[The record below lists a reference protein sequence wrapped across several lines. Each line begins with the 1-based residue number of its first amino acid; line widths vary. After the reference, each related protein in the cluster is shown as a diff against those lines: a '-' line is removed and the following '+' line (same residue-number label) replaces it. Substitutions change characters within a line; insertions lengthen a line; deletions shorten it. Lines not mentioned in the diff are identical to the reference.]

1 MNEAAILK
9 LILNR
14 SHSGYWDWNI
24 KEHTGHLSNELLDMF
39 GYKPGESLSQ
49 DGGIGELKKIIFLE
63 DYLIFEELFNQHV
76 ASKGVIHFEL
86 VLRFHHKN
94 GTTVFTNC
102 FGQVIEWDADGTPVK
117 MVGCNQD
124 ITIQKKREDELIKE
138 RDILKLVLDDI
149 PQSVYWRD
157 INHKY
162 LGCNVSFAKS
172 LRAKAPEEVVGK
184 SNFDFEHLT
193 KEEIELYHSEDKEV
207 LSNVLPR
214 LHFTGQIDNY
224 EGNRIWVDS
233 SKVPLK
239 DESGTPYAV
248 LGIFSDITE
257 HEMIKEELI
266 RTNKL
271 YNTLS
276 LINELLL
283 KINTEEELCNEVCR
297 ILTKVGGFQ
306 LAWIGKVLNNDIQ
319 PVAVSGYP
327 IDYIQ
332 NLKLSVSTNKE
343 GYGPTSKS
351 IMEGKKHI
359 YNDYLSEIDAHP
371 WRESAINS
379 GIKAS
384 ANFPV
389 KINNNTIG
397 SITVYADKIGY
408 FQSKEVLLLEEV
420 ALAISFGIDKLNR
433 ATAHKAAENKIK
445 LLAGIIDNS
454 KTFAGI
460 AQFNTKNFIYLNA
473 AVKEAFDISADEDI
487 TLLNTRQFHTADA
500 IEKLQKTALPI
511 MLQNGIWVGE
521 NEMLSRSGR
530 LIPVLQTIM
539 LHCNEFDEPEF
550 VSTTAIDI
558 TDIKKKESEL
568 QKQANDLR
576 SLSNHLIS
584 IREEERKIIA
594 QEIHDELGQ
603 SLAILKMDAVWIR
616 NHIDSD
622 KVKLQERLKQ
632 FNEITDETV
641 KTSRRLYNNIYPQM
655 LEDVGLVGAIKW
667 HAKQYYSDKDFKVR
681 FHTILDEVQL
691 FPGNIN
697 ICLTLFRIYQE
708 CLTNILRHA
717 NATVVNVYLDISET
731 DVSLKIQDNGKGFE
745 IDKVDTKLHH
755 GLLGMR
761 ERVIA
766 LNGLLTINSEINI
779 GTNTTVSI
787 PTNDETCKKKDIQI
801 N

>member
-14 SHSGYWDWNI
+14 SHSGYWNWNI
-24 KEHTGHLSNELLDMF
+24 KEHTGHLSTELLKMF
-39 GYKPGESLSQ
+39 GFKPGESLSQ
-49 DGGIGELKKIIFLE
+49 EEGIGELKKIMFLE
-63 DYLIFEELFNQHV
+63 DYLIFEEQFNQHV
-76 ASKGVIHFEL
+76 VSKGVIPFEL
-86 VLRFHHKN
+86 MLRFHHKN

-102 FGQVIEWDADGTPVK
+102 YGQVIEWDTNGKPVK

-124 ITIQKKREDELIKE
+124 ITTQKNQEAELIKE
-138 RDILKLVLDDI
+138 RNVLKLILDDI

-157 INHKY
+157 LNHKY

-172 LRAKAPEEVVGK
+172 LRANTPEEVVGK

-224 EGNRIWVDS
+224 HGKRIWVDS

-257 HEMIKEELI
+257 HEMIKDELT

-276 LINELLL
+276 LVNELLL
-283 KINTEEELCNEVCR
+283 NITNEEDLCNEVCR

-306 LAWIGKVLNNDIQ
+306 LAWIGKVVDNSIAA
-319 PVAVSGYP
+319 VACSGYP
-327 IDYIQ
+327 VEYVQ
-332 NLKLSVSTNKE
+332 QLKLMTDSNKA

-359 YNDYLSEIDAHP
+359 YNDYFTDIDTHP
-371 WRESAINS
+371 WREAAMKS

-384 ANFPV
+384 ANFPI
-389 KINNNTIG
+389 KLNNKTIG
-397 SITVYADKIGY
+397 SLTVYADSIDY
-408 FQSKEVLLLEEV
+408 FQNKEVLLLEEV
-420 ALAISFGIDKLNR
+420 ALAISFGLDKLNR
-433 ATAHKAAENKIK
+433 AAAHKAAENKIE

-460 AQFNTKNFIYLNA
+460 ADFNTRNFIYLNA
-473 AVKEAFDISADEDI
+473 AVKESFDIPDDEDI
-487 TLLNTRQFHTADA
+487 TLLNTRQFHTESA
-500 IEKLQKTALPI
+500 IEKLQKIAIPL
-511 MLQNGIWVGE
+511 MMQSGIWVGE

-530 LIPVLQTIM
+530 LIPVIQTIM
-539 LHCNEFDEPEF
+539 LHCNDRNEPEF

-558 TDIKKKESEL
+558 TEIKKKESEL
-568 QKQANDLR
+568 QKQANELR
-576 SLSNHLIS
+576 SLSSHLIS

-622 KVKLQERLKQ
+622 KVKLLERLKQ

-667 HAKQYYSDKDFKVR
+667 HAKQYYSDKDFKVQ
-681 FHTILDEVQL
+681 FNTILDEVQL
-691 FPGNIN
+691 FPGNMN

-717 NATVVNVYLDISET
+717 NATVVNVNLDIT
-731 DVSLKIQDNGKGFE
+731 DKEVTLKIKDNGNGFE

-766 LNGLLTINSEINI
+766 LNGILTIQSELNK
-779 GTNTTVSI
+779 GTNTTVDLFGNWFYI
-787 PTNDETCKKKDIQI
+787 
-801 N
+801 